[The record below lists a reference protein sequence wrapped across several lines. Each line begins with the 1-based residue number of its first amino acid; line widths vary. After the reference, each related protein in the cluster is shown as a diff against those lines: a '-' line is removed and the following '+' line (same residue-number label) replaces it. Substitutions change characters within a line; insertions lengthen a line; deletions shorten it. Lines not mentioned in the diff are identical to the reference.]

1 MNNLRNE
8 IVFFINKE
16 KVVVAGEDAFLPL
29 SSFLRYRKNLTGT
42 KVVCSEG
49 DCGACTVIL
58 GWLDEN
64 RKIHYTMVDSCIQFV
79 FQLDLCHVIT
89 VEGLNLN
96 NELHPVQNSMI
107 RHFGSQCGFCTP
119 GIVMALTDLTLKQ
132 KSFNAP
138 EIQEKLTGNLCR
150 CTGYEPIV
158 KASLALNDESM
169 PDLLSSL
176 DSAEIEKQLQQL
188 ADSNVIIEFTQ
199 NGEKK
204 TAIKPANLAD
214 ALTLKAKYP
223 QVRLVAGATD
233 FGVQTNKGR
242 AKDKNVMFIAH
253 LHEIGYLKKNA
264 EQLEFGATANWSRI
278 RDFCRSEIP
287 QFSEIL
293 DIFAAEQIRNAATIG
308 GNIANGSPIAD
319 SLPVLFALN
328 ASLKLL
334 SESSE
339 RIVPINSFYRGYKQ
353 LDLQQNEIIGG
364 VILPLPVKNSVLR
377 LFKVSRRKDLDISTV
392 TMAIYLEMDG
402 NKIQSAAIAA
412 GGVGPVVLRLHSVEK
427 FLVDRTIEPSVFEEA
442 ARLAAEEISPI
453 SDVRGSKEYRTLL
466 IQNLLQKFSLE
477 REALV

>member
-1 MNNLRNE
+1 
-8 IVFFINKE
+8 
-16 KVVVAGEDAFLPL
+16 
-29 SSFLRYRKNLTGT
+29 
-42 KVVCSEG
+42 
-49 DCGACTVIL
+49 
-58 GWLDEN
+58 N

-188 ADSNVIIEFTQ
+188 ADSNVIIEFSQ

-242 AKDKNVMFIAH
+242 AKDNNVMFIAY

-353 LDLQQNEIIGG
+353 LDLQENEIIGG

-442 ARLAAEEISPI
+442 GTLAAEEISPI